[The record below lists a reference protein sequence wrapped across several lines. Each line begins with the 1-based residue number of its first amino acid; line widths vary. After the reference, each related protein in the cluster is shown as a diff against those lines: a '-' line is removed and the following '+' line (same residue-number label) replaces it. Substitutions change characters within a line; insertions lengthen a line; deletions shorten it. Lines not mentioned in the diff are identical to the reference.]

1 MIETPE
7 YWAIVKTN
15 ENSPMNGIEIH
26 RTDPAA
32 AFDPWRDR
40 CIRCERHEMQAV
52 FEAMLHYYAKN
63 NSRRQFLGMIVNAM
77 R

>member
-1 MIETPE
+1 MIEPE

-26 RTDPAA
+26 RTDAGAA
-32 AFDPWRDR
+32 HDLWRDR
-40 CIRCERHEMQAV
+40 CIRCEDHEMQAI
-52 FEAMLHYYAKN
+52 FTAMLKHYAKN